1 MRTSTLKWN
10 VTHLDGE
17 ISDLLSDKWAE
28 LPTQASFFSKLRIIS
43 RIYRQVSKRK
53 AREMR
58 KLELD
63 TKVKLEIATAKLH
76 EDAYNIVKQGEV
88 SQLYDTLGGIKTH
101 KVRGPPFA

>member
-1 MRTSTLKWN
+1 
-10 VTHLDGE
+10 
-17 ISDLLSDKWAE
+17 
-28 LPTQASFFSKLRIIS
+28 
-43 RIYRQVSKRK
+43 
-53 AREMR
+53 MR

-101 KVRGPPFA
+101 KVRRPPFA